1 MPRVKRRGH
10 LKRDAEIPI
19 SEWSLGELRAEVKR
33 LEANP
38 EDLTPWGCFKRKSG
52 LGNELYRRGINA

>member
-1 MPRVKRRGH
+1 MPRVKRKGH
-10 LKRDAEIPI
+10 LKRDAEAPLP
-19 SEWSLGELRAEVKR
+19 EWSLAELRTELER

-38 EDLTPWGCFKRKSG
+38 EDLTPWGCFKRKSE

>member
-10 LKRDAEIPI
+10 VKRAPEIPI
-19 SEWSLGELRAEVKR
+19 SEWSLGELRAELKR

-38 EDLTPWGCFKRKSG
+38 ADLNSWQYFRRKSE